1 MPTEGKNGGAPPPP
15 DRAARE
21 REAAAA
27 LDAIRAPRSPTRAR
41 TSAARKSTPASPPRW
56 RGAPDYRLPFCSA
69 ARRSASASAPPAAG
83 AGRSGV
89 RMKRS

>member
-27 LDAIRAPRSPTRAR
+27 LDAIRAPLRASIADPR
-41 TSAARKSTPASPPRW
+41 PDLSGAEVDARLAAA
-56 RGAPDYRLPFCSA
+56 L
-69 ARRSASASAPPAAG
+69 ARRA
-83 AGRSGV
+83 
-89 RMKRS
+89 